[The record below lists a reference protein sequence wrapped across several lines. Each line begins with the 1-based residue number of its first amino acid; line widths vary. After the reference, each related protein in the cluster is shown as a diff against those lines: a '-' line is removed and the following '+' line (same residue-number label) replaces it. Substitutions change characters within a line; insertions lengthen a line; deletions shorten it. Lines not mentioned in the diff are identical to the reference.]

1 MATVSESER
10 TVDPA
15 RAEIVARVRA
25 LGEKGLYLQAY
36 QASREAGP
44 LHELDRHRGNRAG
57 RPPGLPVGRTDA
69 GQLAGPP
76 RLEGRSVGLGGP
88 FLQCLPHLPPSRAVL
103 GLALDRPGRRS
114 GRQPRPANS
123 KRGWHAL
130 RGLAAGALRDFTV
143 GESLLDEAIRLAPDC
158 SYAHLCRASLL
169 EYEDRYEDALA
180 VVREVLTSDPSYAQA
195 LEFASHLYTLLD
207 RDQEAI
213 ETSRRGLRAFRVRL
227 ARGAAARLPDGTQA
241 VRAGP
246 RKPGSLGKPVAAGGK
261 GVH

>member
-15 RAEIVARVRA
+15 RAEIVAQVRA

-44 LHELDRHRGNRAG
+44 LHAWTGTTETVLAARLAY
-57 RPPGLPVGRTDA
+57 
-69 GQLAGPP
+69 QLAAPTLANWLVRRAWRADPSDWEARFYNAFRIFRRRGPYWAWRWTAQAGDP
-76 RLEGRSVGLGGP
+76 DPASPCE
-88 FLQCLPHLPPSRAVL
+88 LQAR
-103 GLALDRPGRRS
+103 
-114 GRQPRPANS
+114 
-123 KRGWHAL
+123 WHAL

-180 VVREVLTSDPSYAQA
+180 VVREVSEERPCVCPSGGIRQPFVHAPGPR
-195 LEFASHLYTLLD
+195 SGGD
-207 RDQEAI
+207 RA
-213 ETSRRGLRAFRVRL
+213 SRRGLRAVRVRL
-227 ARGAAARLPDGTQA
+227 ARGAAARLPDGTRSSTSRPA
-241 VRAGP
+241 RVSIAG
-246 RKPGSLGKPVAAGGK
+246 
-261 GVH
+261 